1 MGRFT
6 DSPYEYMMTEQP
18 SSGQARETRT
28 APVLSDKC
36 QGCPYGR
43 ARPCVGFCLK
53 DLMADIGKKR
63 RSHETDT

>member
-18 SSGQARETRT
+18 SSGQARETGT

-53 DLMADIGKKR
+53 DLMADIAKKR